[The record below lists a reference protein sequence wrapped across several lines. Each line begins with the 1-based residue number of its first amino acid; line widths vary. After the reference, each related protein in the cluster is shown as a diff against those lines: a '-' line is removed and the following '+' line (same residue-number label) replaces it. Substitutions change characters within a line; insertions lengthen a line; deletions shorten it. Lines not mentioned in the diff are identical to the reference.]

1 MSTRTQSDIVALTEA
16 LYRADSTKM
25 QALLAEEARL
35 RADLTQLEDM
45 RRAARDLPQ
54 DQANGYRELG
64 ADILWQG
71 WIGQSKAR
79 LHSELAR
86 VLGRKG
92 QISRELRRSFGK
104 HQAAVQLS
112 VEETRR
118 AAQRRDLS
126 RLALLD
132 SLAQLRQTPPD

>member
-1 MSTRTQSDIVALTEA
+1 MSTRNHSDIVALTEA
-16 LYRADSTKM
+16 LYRADSAKM
-25 QALLAEEARL
+25 QVLLAEEARL

-54 DQANGYRELG
+54 DQASGYREVG
-64 ADILWQG
+64 ADLLWQG

-104 HQAAVQLS
+104 HQAAAQLS

-132 SLAQLRQTPPD
+132 SLAQLYRIPPD

>member
-1 MSTRTQSDIVALTEA
+1 
-16 LYRADSTKM
+16 
-25 QALLAEEARL
+25 
-35 RADLTQLEDM
+35 M
-45 RRAARDLPQ
+45 RRAARDLPE
-54 DQANGYRELG
+54 DQASGYREVG

-104 HQAAVQLS
+104 HQAAAQLS

-118 AAQRRDLS
+118 AAQRRDVS

-132 SLAQLRQTPPD
+132 SLAQLRQIPPD